1 MLGLFSQ
8 KRVLEIVLV
17 LWQALHGTQTA
28 LVRLQSVLLAK
39 FIQAQKN
46 KAKMDM
52 LNKEQNI
59 KGILIRMGFG
69 VKAIPPYDLEC
80 ELF

>member
-1 MLGLFSQ
+1 
-8 KRVLEIVLV
+8 
-17 LWQALHGTQTA
+17 
-28 LVRLQSVLLAK
+28 
-39 FIQAQKN
+39 
-46 KAKMDM
+46 MDM

-59 KGILIRMGFG
+59 KGILKRMGFG